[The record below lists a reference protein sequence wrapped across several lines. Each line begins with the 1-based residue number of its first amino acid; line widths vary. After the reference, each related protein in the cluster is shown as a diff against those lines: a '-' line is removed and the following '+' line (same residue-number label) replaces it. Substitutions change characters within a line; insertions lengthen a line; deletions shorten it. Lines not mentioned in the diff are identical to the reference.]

1 MSLVPSG
8 GSGEHSD
15 ASTLFVLTNPG
26 QLHFYDDACLSV
38 LMSKP
43 NEKHSADAI
52 QYPAVIPTTEPK
64 MSVGRLSV
72 LNEEVSFLGS
82 SKPKHLVATLE

>member
-8 GSGEHSD
+8 GSGEHSE
-15 ASTLFVLTNPG
+15 ACTLFVLTNPG

-38 LMSKP
+38 LMSNP
-43 NEKHSADAI
+43 NQKHSAQAI
-52 QYPAVIPTTEPK
+52 QYPEVIPTTEPN
-64 MSVGRLSV
+64 MSVGKLSL

-82 SKPKHLVATLE
+82 STSMHLVATLE